1 MTVTEQAKESISVL
15 MDEEISEIELHRLLR
30 QFGEDSSLKESWISY
45 QQMRAVM
52 RREYLLSIHRHV
64 ELHNRISAAIESDE
78 TVFTP
83 SSGSRK
89 PLQWRK
95 PAAGFAV
102 AASIVAAVLVGF
114 NSTRQPSLQASS
126 AQESS
131 AQQSSIQQSSIQQSS
146 IQQSSVSVVQ
156 ETGSAPVQPAF
167 LADSE
172 LHELD
177 PDRQRRLRQYLN
189 QHERN
194 VRMNSNTRTV
204 TYKRPPS
211 KD

>member
-114 NSTRQPSLQASS
+114 NSTQQPSLQASS

-131 AQQSSIQQSSIQQSS
+131 AQQSSIQQSS

>member
-146 IQQSSVSVVQ
+146 ASVVQ